1 MPKVNKENK
10 EFKEELSLI
19 LEVKESN
26 LKDDFV
32 FKNENF
38 DSLKGYAI
46 LISVEEIYKRKIK
59 VEDFIKIKTIKEL
72 FDLIEKK

>member
-1 MPKVNKENK
+1 MSNQDK
-10 EFKEELSLI
+10 EFKVELSLI
-19 LEVKESN
+19 LEVKESD

-32 FKNENF
+32 FKNDNF

-46 LISVEEIYKRKIK
+46 LISVEEIYKKKIK

-72 FDLIEKK
+72 FGLTKKH